1 MFFSFCSSDQ
11 YYSPKLF
18 ASLSRS
24 IQFWKP
30 FRELLPLPR
39 QMEAAKVS
47 IVTVSTTER
56 LPSAA
61 VRTSPATRL
70 LALAT
75 QELSLAAAA
84 VVLARHRLHPVLSQP
99 HQTEAAQMPVVT
111 ACIAERLP
119 SAAMTTSLMARS
131 SALAT
136 LAALATIA
144 NSSDDGSPITM
155 EDVSPRTRT
164 PIVTDQKSARRPSE
178 DQSPS
183 LQKEK
188 AEGFYVTERTSH
200 PRDIRPELPLSPT
213 ASQPVALHQ
222 MVVHLFHRK
231 RRADIRPGQPLSPTR
246 SQHVVLPL
254 TTLLMSTASVRPKQQ
269 PSPARS
275 QKVIVQAALQT
286 TTLLPRETQSLR
298 RRAAVFHGFKV
309 QKPLIKP
316 QPGV

>member
-144 NSSDDGSPITM
+144 
-155 EDVSPRTRT
+155 
-164 PIVTDQKSARRPSE
+164 PSHLT
-178 DQSPS
+178 PS
-183 LQKEK
+183 LTVQTM
-188 AEGFYVTERTSH
+188 VRRSQWRTSH
-200 PRDIRPELPLSPT
+200 QGPELPSSPT
-213 ASQPVALHQ
+213 RSQPVALHQ

>member
-144 NSSDDGSPITM
+144 
-155 EDVSPRTRT
+155 
-164 PIVTDQKSARRPSE
+164 PSHLT
-178 DQSPS
+178 PS
-183 LQKEK
+183 LTVQTM
-188 AEGFYVTERTSH
+188 VRRSQWRTSH
-200 PRDIRPELPLSPT
+200 QGPELPSSPT
-213 ASQPVALHQ
+213 RSQPVALQ
-222 MVVHLFHRK
+222 RTSRPVCRK
-231 RRADIRPGQPLSPTR
+231 RRRKDSTSRKGRLTQETLGPSFHCHRPQVS
-246 SQHVVLPL
+246 
-254 TTLLMSTASVRPKQQ
+254 
-269 PSPARS
+269 PSPFIRWWFTS
-275 QKVIVQAALQT
+275 ST
-286 TTLLPRETQSLR
+286 EREEQISDPGNHFR
-298 RRAAVFHGFKV
+298 RQEVNMSSFR
-309 QKPLIKP
+309 
-316 QPGV
+316 